1 MDEVIFQP
9 DRRFGQVFHLAA
21 ILLFVLI
28 AGWGLWQAA
37 QAIMGPVFLLFQ
49 VPFLLALGLVPL
61 LVYRLYAL
69 RNSQYTLERD
79 GIRIRWGLRVEE
91 IPMTSV
97 LWVHLASELSAPLPL
112 PRLRW
117 PGAVLG
123 MRHLQGAGNVEF
135 MASNARNLVLIST
148 PVRIFAIS
156 PANPES
162 FLHTFDRF
170 TEMGSLTPLEARSV
184 YPTFLLTRVW
194 GSRPAMALL
203 LASLLLSLSLLVW
216 VSLTI
221 PSRLQIYLGFK
232 PDGTFGDPVPPVR
245 LLLLPVINTIFVLID
260 SILGLFFFRREE
272 SQPYSYLLWGMGALT
287 PLLFLTAVFFILQ
300 AR

>member
-1 MDEVIFQP
+1 
-9 DRRFGQVFHLAA
+9 
-21 ILLFVLI
+21 
-28 AGWGLWQAA
+28 
-37 QAIMGPVFLLFQ
+37 MGI
-49 VPFLLALGLVPL
+49 VPL
-61 LVYRLYAL
+61 LTYRLYAL
-69 RNSQYTLERD
+69 RNSLYVLERD
-79 GIRIRWGLRVEE
+79 GIRIRWGLRAEE

-97 LWVHLASELSAPLPL
+97 LWVHLRSELGTPLPL

-123 MRHLQGAGNVEF
+123 VRHWPGAGNVEF
-135 MASNARNLVLIST
+135 LASNARNLVLVST
-148 PVRIFAIS
+148 PERIFAIS
-156 PANPES
+156 PADPEI

-194 GSRPAMALL
+194 RARAARVLL
-203 LASLLLSLSLLVW
+203 LASLVLSLSLLVW

-232 PDGTFGDPVPPVR
+232 PDGTFGDPVPAVHM
-245 LLLLPVINTIFVLID
+245 LLLPVVNTIFVLID

-272 SQPYSYLLWGMGALT
+272 SQPYSYLLWGMGVLT
-287 PLLFLTAVFFILQ
+287 PFLFLMAVFFILQ
-300 AR
+300 AG